1 MTNQKKV
8 QTALILRINELCKQ
22 REMSYYSLSYKSSMT
37 LTTLMHIIDGTSKNP
52 GVFTI
57 AKICDGFGMTL
68 QEFFDTKAFEEGII
82 ELRDE
87 N

>member
-1 MTNQKKV
+1 
-8 QTALILRINELCKQ
+8 
-22 REMSYYSLSYKSSMT
+22 MT

-82 ELRDE
+82 ELRNE